1 MVKPDPIKAAAQF
14 VAEHFPNCQGAVLAG
29 SVVRGEA
36 TKTSDLDIVIFDE
49 SLQSSFRE
57 SLTAY
62 GWPIEIFVHNLI
74 SYRYFFEM
82 DCKDA
87 IPSMPRM
94 VSEGI
99 VIKDDGIIQ
108 SLKEEANELLRRGP
122 ERWSDKTIREKRY
135 IITDVLDDFIGSHN
149 RAEQIFIAN
158 TLANKVQEFVLR
170 TNGYWLG
177 SSKWVVRALKKY
189 DEKFTDE
196 FVAAFDEFY
205 QSGEKEKIIIIVDK
219 VLEPYGGRFFD
230 GFLLGNKI
238 FNR

>member
-1 MVKPDPIKAAAQF
+1 
-14 VAEHFPNCQGAVLAG
+14 
-29 SVVRGEA
+29 
-36 TKTSDLDIVIFDE
+36 
-49 SLQSSFRE
+49 
-57 SLTAY
+57 
-62 GWPIEIFVHNLI
+62 
-74 SYRYFFEM
+74 M

>member
-1 MVKPDPIKAAAQF
+1 MVKPDPKTAATQF
-14 VAEHFPNCQGAVLAG
+14 VAEHFPDCQGAVLAG

-36 TKTSDLDIVIFDE
+36 TETSDLDIVIFDE

-57 SLTAY
+57 SLTAF
-62 GWPIEIFVHNLI
+62 GWPIELFVHNLF

-99 VIKDDGIIQ
+99 VLKDSGIIQ
-108 SLKEEANELLRRGP
+108 SIKEEANALLSKGP
-122 ERWSDKTIREKRY
+122 ERWSEETITEKRY
-135 IITDVLDDFIGSHN
+135 FITDVLDDFIGSTI
-149 RAEQIFIAN
+149 REEQIFIAN
-158 TLANKVQEFVLR
+158 TLSNKIQEFVLR
-170 TNGYWLG
+170 TNGHWMG
-177 SSKWVVRALKKY
+177 TSKWVVRALKIY
-189 DEKFTDE
+189 DEKFAEE
-196 FVAAFDEFY
+196 FVNAFDEFY
-205 QSGEKEKIIIIVDK
+205 KSGKKDKIITIVDK

>member
-1 MVKPDPIKAAAQF
+1 MVKLDPIQAATQF
-14 VAEHFPNCQGAVLAG
+14 IAEQFPNCQGAVLGG

-36 TKTSDLDIVIFDE
+36 TETSDLDIVIFDE

-57 SLTAY
+57 SLTAF
-62 GWPIEIFVHNLI
+62 GWPIEIFVHNLF

-82 DCKDA
+82 DCKDGV
-87 IPSMPRM
+87 PSMPRM

-99 VIKDDGIIQ
+99 VLKDDGIIQ
-108 SLKEEANELLRRGP
+108 SLKEEANELLSRGP
-122 ERWSDKTIREKRY
+122 EKWSDETITEKRY
-135 IITDVLDDFIGSHN
+135 FITDVLDDFIGSTN

-158 TLANKVQEFVLR
+158 TLANKIQEFVLR

-177 SSKWVVRALKKY
+177 TSKWVVRALKIY
-189 DEKFTDE
+189 DEKFAE
-196 FVAAFDEFY
+196 AFVNAFDEFY
-205 QSGEKEKIIIIVDK
+205 KSGKKDKIITIVDK
-219 VLEPYGGRFFD
+219 VLEPYGGRLFN